1 MSGQPPSPPAP
12 GPRRPIRVWDLVLTI
27 VLLLAEVC
35 VTLLLTYVG
44 LFSSMASD
52 GCMGRDDCDFTL
64 LNWGVLIAAGGVWI
78 GMLAAVVASIVL
90 LLRRR
95 IAFWVPIAGTVLSFA
110 ATVIGIWM
118 VTVSTD

>member
-1 MSGQPPSPPAP
+1 MSGVTAPPAR
-12 GPRRPIRVWDLVLTI
+12 GSRRPVRVWDLVLTI
-27 VLLLAEVC
+27 VLLL
-35 VTLLLTYVG
+35 TYVG
-44 LFSSMASD
+44 LFSGMASD

-110 ATVIGIWM
+110 ATVVGLWM
-118 VTVSTD
+118 VTVGTD

>member
-1 MSGQPPSPPAP
+1 M
-12 GPRRPIRVWDLVLTI
+12 WDLVLTI

-35 VTLLLTYVG
+35 ATLLLTYVG
-44 LFSSMASD
+44 LFSGMASD

-90 LLRRR
+90 LMRRR

>member
-1 MSGQPPSPPAP
+1 MSGAPAP
-12 GPRRPIRVWDLVLTI
+12 QRRPVRVWDLVLTV

-35 VTLLLTYVG
+35 ATLLLTYVG

-52 GCMGRDDCDFTL
+52 GCLGRDDCDFTL

-78 GMLAAVVASIVL
+78 GMLAALVVSIVL
-90 LLRRR
+90 LVRRR
-95 IAFWVPIAGTVLSFA
+95 IAFWVPIAGTGLSFA
-110 ATVIGIWM
+110 ATAIGIWM